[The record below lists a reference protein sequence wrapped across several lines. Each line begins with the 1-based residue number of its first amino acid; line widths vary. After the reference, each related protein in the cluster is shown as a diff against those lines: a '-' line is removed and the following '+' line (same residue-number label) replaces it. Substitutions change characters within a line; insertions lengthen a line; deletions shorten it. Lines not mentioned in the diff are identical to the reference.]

1 MAFQIYPDATTA
13 TLLGK
18 PANAPIAL
26 APNEVMS
33 AFVPLQGYHAPDPD
47 EFNLDTTFIRIAA
60 SGPALALP
68 HGIS

>member
-33 AFVPLQGYHAPDPD
+33 AFVPLQGYRAPTMT
-47 EFNLDTTFIRIAA
+47 NL
-60 SGPALALP
+60 G
-68 HGIS
+68 